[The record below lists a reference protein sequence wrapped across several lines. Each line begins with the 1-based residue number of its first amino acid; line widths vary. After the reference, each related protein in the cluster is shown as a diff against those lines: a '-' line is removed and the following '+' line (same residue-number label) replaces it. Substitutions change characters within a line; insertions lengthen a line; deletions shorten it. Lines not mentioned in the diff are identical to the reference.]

1 MVQVMDDISFYKIPI
16 YDFPIDQEQDDEE
29 TIEENKELR
38 SMLPFAIVGADEE
51 VYLDET
57 PVRCRKYPWGIVEGY
72 YEIILVDNPQHSDLS
87 TLRFV
92 LLSSHLQD
100 LKEITQDVLYEK
112 YRTECLSKEAGNED
126 SILREQDNK

>member
-1 MVQVMDDISFYKIPI
+1 MK
-16 YDFPIDQEQDDEE
+16 
-29 TIEENKELR
+29 TL
-38 SMLPFAIVGADEE
+38 FAAVNILGASLK
-51 VYLDET
+51 V
-57 PVRCRKYPWGIVEGY
+57 K
-72 YEIILVDNPQHSDLS
+72 YEIITVDNPQHSDLS

-126 SILREQDNK
+126 SILREQENK